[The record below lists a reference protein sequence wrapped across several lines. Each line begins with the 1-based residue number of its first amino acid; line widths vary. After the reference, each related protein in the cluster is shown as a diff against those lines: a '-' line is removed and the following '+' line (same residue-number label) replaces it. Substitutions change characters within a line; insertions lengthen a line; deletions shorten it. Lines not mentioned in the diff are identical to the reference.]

1 MLNREL
7 AHSRQKQLGQSDTES
22 LERMVKLSQ
31 REVDHLQKL
40 LSEER
45 QRVTV
50 LQAKEMCASSER
62 REGEESTVAV
72 TAEDA
77 VEKTVNS
84 NSYIHTMIQSFM
96 SHHRKSQQICWRH
109 MA

>member
-31 REVDHLQKL
+31 REVDRLQKL
-40 LSEER
+40 LSEDR

-50 LQAKEMCASSER
+50 LQEKEMCANSEI

-72 TAEDA
+72 TTEDA
-77 VEKTVNS
+77 VEKTVNA
-84 NSYIHTMIQSFM
+84 TQ
-96 SHHRKSQQICWRH
+96 
-109 MA
+109 